1 MIRGKKRRMACSSA
15 ITQYK
20 FVLSFLIIALLALQ
34 TCADKEPHEDSKEDI
49 SIEHGKSSK
58 EIKGTVAPMNDLGF
72 AHAFL
77 ASLSVIIVSELGDKT
92 FFIAAI
98 MAMRHS
104 RVVVFSGAILA
115 LIIMTC
121 ISVLFGWVTVIIP
134 RVYTYWIST
143 ALFAAFGLKM
153 LKEGYSM
160 SPNEGQEEFEE
171 VQSDLKKQEDEE
183 KEKETTQL
191 LDEEAGGSSVQ
202 KPLSL
207 RQRISGYIPKV
218 FLQALTLTFL
228 AEWGDRS
235 QLATIILAARE
246 DIFGVMLGGVL
257 GHGLCTGLAVLGG
270 RMIAQ
275 KISVKT
281 VTLVGGVV
289 FLIFAVSALFFDPES

>member
-1 MIRGKKRRMACSSA
+1 MAFSLA
-15 ITQYK
+15 RTQCR
-20 FVLSFLIIALLALQ
+20 FLLLSIIFALLVYQ
-34 TCADKEPHEDSKEDI
+34 VYADKEPHEDSKEDN
-49 SIEHGKSSK
+49 SIENGKNSK
-58 EIKGTVAPMNDLGF
+58 EIKGTEAPMNDLGF

-104 RVVVFSGAILA
+104 RLVVFSGAILA
-115 LIIMTC
+115 LVIMTC

-143 ALFAAFGLKM
+143 ALFAVFGLKM
-153 LKEGYSM
+153 LKDGYSM

-183 KEKETTQL
+183 NEKESTKL
-191 LDEEAGGSSVQ
+191 IDEESGATSVHQ
-202 KPLSL
+202 PLSL

-257 GHGLCTGLAVLGG
+257 GHSLCTGLAVLGG

-289 FLIFAVSALFFDPES
+289 FLLFAVSALFFDPES

>member
-1 MIRGKKRRMACSSA
+1 MACSSA
-15 ITQYK
+15 ITQCK
-20 FVLSFLIIALLALQ
+20 FVLSFLIIVLLALQ
-34 TCADKEPHEDSKEDI
+34 TYADKEPHEDSKEDI

-58 EIKGTVAPMNDLGF
+58 EIKGTEAPMNDLGF

-115 LIIMTC
+115 LVIMTC

-202 KPLSL
+202 KALTL

-275 KISVKT
+275 RISVKT